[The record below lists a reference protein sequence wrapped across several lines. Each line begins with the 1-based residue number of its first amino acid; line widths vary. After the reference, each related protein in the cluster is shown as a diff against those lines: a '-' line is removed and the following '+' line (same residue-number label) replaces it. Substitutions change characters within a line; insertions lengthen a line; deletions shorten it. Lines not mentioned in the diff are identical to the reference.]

1 MKERGKNVFW
11 GVIFIAA
18 AIFWLINELGYLPNI
33 EMGHIVFSVIWGAMV
48 VNGLVHR
55 ESFGVFMGL
64 AFLAI
69 VWDKELKIEAITPWP
84 VIGAA
89 ILLTIGWSLLFK
101 GKGRRKWKRN
111 YSHGF
116 HDRDR
121 HLFRKNA
128 NSNDEKD
135 GENESHA
142 DGEYIFHEN
151 RYSAAQKYIDSQ
163 NLKSVEIINKAG
175 AIDVYLDSAKAA
187 GDTVYMRVECS
198 AGAMNT
204 YIPRNWNVEN
214 HIECFGSAIDE
225 PENQDVAVND
235 VTLIL
240 SGTVRA
246 SAFGIE
252 RV

>member
-101 GKGRRKWKRN
+101 GK
-111 YSHGF
+111 
-116 HDRDR
+116 
-121 HLFRKNA
+121 
-128 NSNDEKD
+128 E
-135 GENESHA
+135 EES
-142 DGEYIFHEN
+142 G
-151 RYSAAQKYIDSQ
+151 K
-163 NLKSVEIINKAG
+163 EIILMDFMTG
-175 AIDVYLDSAKAA
+175 IGIYLGKMQIQMMKRM
-187 GDTVYMRVECS
+187 GRTKVMQMENIYFTRTV
-198 AGAMNT
+198 
-204 YIPRNWNVEN
+204 IPQ
-214 HIECFGSAIDE
+214 HKSI
-225 PENQDVAVND
+225 
-235 VTLIL
+235 LIHK
-240 SGTVRA
+240 
-246 SAFGIE
+246 I
-252 RV
+252 